1 MKDFGRITCCAMCF
15 LKLTFEKKVNHHNEI
30 SQIKLVQYFPN
41 CSNVF
46 SFFSNLV
53 KSGQNLVKSGQNMIS
68 PDFTRFVFCD
78 IFLKPNKNDRSHFG
92 SKPKPRSTLCLL
104 MGKAM
109 KAQPLQ
115 KGKGVAMKAK
125 PCKKAAAKAK
135 TSCKKPGGGLKKSIG
150 KKLSKQNLEKLGQMT
165 LQEKLKKAGEETT
178 EDAKAVLQELM
189 TKEEKNRLWGKHQTA
204 MKSDPEEKEKYTEA
218 SKKEK
223 GEMALLWLLKKEHPK
238 FMHISREVE
247 GVSAAKRKEKW
258 VSESVMLT
266 QWTWDELQAHLSSG
280 RIVGRE
286 CLTTW
291 GVWEYCDMHNW
302 QTTQKAATKR
312 KAKLGQELQPNS
324 DDEAAFDEWA
334 KGNLQSNAGLLCNPS
349 SGSKGLG
356 KSQNKGKGK
365 TKNQQKGKGRGK
377 DQLALTNGDEQEEE
391 GEDEE
396 KTEEEELKIA
406 LKRPRRP
413 ETSPVQSVLTL
424 RIAWQKQTSTS
435 PNKQSKMASKT
446 SRSWWQWA
454 PG

>member
-1 MKDFGRITCCAMCF
+1 MKR
-15 LKLTFEKKVNHHNEI
+15 K
-30 SQIKLVQYFPN
+30 
-41 CSNVF
+41 
-46 SFFSNLV
+46 
-53 KSGQNLVKSGQNMIS
+53 
-68 PDFTRFVFCD
+68 
-78 IFLKPNKNDRSHFG
+78 
-92 SKPKPRSTLCLL
+92 
-104 MGKAM
+104 
-109 KAQPLQ
+109 
-115 KGKGVAMKAK
+115 
-125 PCKKAAAKAK
+125 
-135 TSCKKPGGGLKKSIG
+135 
-150 KKLSKQNLEKLGQMT
+150 
-165 LQEKLKKAGEETT
+165 TT

-286 CLTTW
+286 CPTTW
-291 GVWEYCDMHNW
+291 GVWEYCDLHNW

-312 KAKLGQELQPNS
+312 RQS
-324 DDEAAFDEWA
+324 WA
-334 KGNLQSNAGLLCNPS
+334 KSFSPTVMMKLPLMNGPRGTCRAMLACFGNPS

-391 GEDEE
+391 DHDEE

-406 LKRPRRP
+406 LKKAKKARDL
-413 ETSPVQSVLTL
+413 TSAVCADFEDCL
-424 RIAWQKQTSTS
+424 AKANSTS

>member
-1 MKDFGRITCCAMCF
+1 
-15 LKLTFEKKVNHHNEI
+15 
-30 SQIKLVQYFPN
+30 
-41 CSNVF
+41 
-46 SFFSNLV
+46 
-53 KSGQNLVKSGQNMIS
+53 
-68 PDFTRFVFCD
+68 
-78 IFLKPNKNDRSHFG
+78 
-92 SKPKPRSTLCLL
+92 
-104 MGKAM
+104 
-109 KAQPLQ
+109 
-115 KGKGVAMKAK
+115 
-125 PCKKAAAKAK
+125 
-135 TSCKKPGGGLKKSIG
+135 
-150 KKLSKQNLEKLGQMT
+150 
-165 LQEKLKKAGEETT
+165 
-178 EDAKAVLQELM
+178 
-189 TKEEKNRLWGKHQTA
+189 

-312 KAKLGQELQPNS
+312 KAKLGQEFQPNS

>member
-1 MKDFGRITCCAMCF
+1 
-15 LKLTFEKKVNHHNEI
+15 
-30 SQIKLVQYFPN
+30 
-41 CSNVF
+41 
-46 SFFSNLV
+46 
-53 KSGQNLVKSGQNMIS
+53 
-68 PDFTRFVFCD
+68 
-78 IFLKPNKNDRSHFG
+78 
-92 SKPKPRSTLCLL
+92 

-109 KAQPLQ
+109 KGQPLQ

-150 KKLSKQNLEKLGQMT
+150 KKLSKQNVEKLGQMT
-165 LQEKLKKAGEETT
+165 LQEKLKKAGEEETT

-189 TKEEKNRLWGKHQTA
+189 TKEENNRLWGKHQTA

-286 CLTTW
+286 CPTTW
-291 GVWEYCDMHNW
+291 GVWEHCDMHNW

-312 KAKLGQELQPNS
+312 KAKLGQEFQPNS

-391 GEDEE
+391 DHD
-396 KTEEEELKIA
+396 IA

-424 RIAWQKQTSTS
+424 NCGKSKPVPHQTS
-435 PNKQSKMASKT
+435 KAKWC
-446 SRSWWQWA
+446 RSWWQWA
-454 PG
+454 EHAVHQGKSANQKAMQENANKIKEVKETMLKQLANKASHSSKASKKCPLEKRTYDPLENGKRF